1 MPNEFREIVKE
12 KVKEIQQEVY
22 IKDEILEKIVGLF
35 LSLRDGRFLSKKPP
49 RGLLFY
55 GPPGTGKT
63 LLMKTL
69 AKKLDL
75 SEPIIIRG
83 PEIISQYYG
92 KSEARLRDRF
102 EEAKEI
108 AEKENLAIIFIDEID
123 SIAPRRDV
131 TKGELELR
139 LVGQLLS
146 LMDGLEIE
154 KCPYCGSK
162 EIERDGIIIKCKNE
176 NCKKEFS
183 KGHIIVIG
191 STNRPEALD
200 PALRR
205 PGRFDLEI
213 EFDPPSTDERKEI
226 LKILLNNY
234 AGGRYD
240 VNINWDEIAE
250 KIAEKTVG
258 FTGADLLQLLNESL
272 LQAALEGRDFIT
284 QEDLLNAKNNV
295 KPSALREFNI
305 EKPKDRSAEIE
316 ERELVDKIWQIAED
330 FFRNPHFKPIL
341 LSKSLLLA
349 DKIASTIAYIVCQRL
364 HCPYVVVR
372 GTWFRT
378 RWFGE
383 MERSI
388 RELFGKIN
396 RLQPCVMYIKNID
409 AIAMSEDEHLYG
421 AILELLDSLTNF
433 SDTNAKVLLLG
444 SVKDKDKLDEEIKS
458 YFKEVI

>member
-22 IKDEILEKIVGLF
+22 IKDEILEKIVALF
-35 LSLRDGRFLSKKPP
+35 LSLRDGRFPSKKPP

-69 AKKLDL
+69 AKKLGL

-92 KSEARLRDRF
+92 KSEARLRQIF
-102 EEAKEI
+102 TLAKER
-108 AEKENLAIIFIDEID
+108 AEEENLGVIFIDELD
-123 SIAPRRDV
+123 SLAPRRDI
-131 TKGELELR
+131 TKGELEPR

-146 LMDGLEIE
+146 LMDGLERE
-154 KCPYCGSK
+154 VS
-162 EIERDGIIIKCKNE
+162 R
-176 NCKKEFS
+176 
-183 KGHIIVIG
+183 GHVIVIG

-213 EFDPPSTDERKEI
+213 EFDPPSADERKEI

-234 AGGRYD
+234 ASGRYA
-240 VNINWDEIAE
+240 NINLDEISE
-250 KIAEKTVG
+250 QTIG

-316 ERELVDKIWQIAED
+316 DREIVDKIWQIADD
-330 FFRNPHFKPIL
+330 FSRNPHFEPIL
-341 LSKSLLLA
+341 LSKSA
-349 DKIASTIAYIVCQRL
+349 DQIASTMAYIVCQRL

-396 RLQPCVMYIKNID
+396 RLRPCVVYIKNID
-409 AIAMSEDEHLYG
+409 AISVSEDEHLYG
-421 AILELLDSLTNF
+421 AILELLDSLTNL
-433 SDTNAKVLLLG
+433 SDNNAEVLLL
-444 SVKDKDKLDEEIKS
+444 SSTKDEDKLDQEISS
-458 YFKEVI
+458 YFFKGVIR

>member
-35 LSLRDGRFLSKKPP
+35 LSLRNGRFPSKKPP

-92 KSEARLRDRF
+92 KSEARLRQIFTLAKDRA
-102 EEAKEI
+102 EE
-108 AEKENLAIIFIDEID
+108 ENLAIIFIDELD

-131 TKGELELR
+131 TKGEPEPR

-146 LMDGLEIE
+146 LMDGLERE
-154 KCPYCGSK
+154 VL
-162 EIERDGIIIKCKNE
+162 
-176 NCKKEFS
+176 
-183 KGHIIVIG
+183 KGHVIVIG

-213 EFDPPSTDERKEI
+213 EFDPPSADERKEI

-234 AGGRYD
+234 ASGRY
-240 VNINWDEIAE
+240 VNINLD
-250 KIAEKTVG
+250 KISEQTIG

-364 HCPYVVVR
+364 HCPYVVIR

-396 RLQPCVMYIKNID
+396 RLQPCVVYIKNID

-421 AILELLDSLTNF
+421 AILELLDSLTNL
-433 SDTNAKVLLLG
+433 SDNNAEVLLLG
-444 SVKDKDKLDEEIKS
+444 SAKDEDKLDEEIKS

>member
-1 MPNEFREIVKE
+1 MPNEFKEMVKK

-35 LSLRDGRFLSKKPP
+35 LSLRDGRFPSKKPP

-75 SEPIIIRG
+75 SEPIMIRG

-92 KSEARLRDRF
+92 KSEARLRQIF
-102 EEAKEI
+102 ALAKER
-108 AEKENLAIIFIDEID
+108 AEEENLAIIFIDELD
-123 SIAPRRDV
+123 SLAPRRDV
-131 TKGELELR
+131 TKGELEPR

-146 LMDGLEIE
+146 LMDGLERE
-154 KCPYCGSK
+154 V
-162 EIERDGIIIKCKNE
+162 
-176 NCKKEFS
+176 S
-183 KGHIIVIG
+183 KGHVIVIG

-200 PALRR
+200 LALRR

-234 AGGRYD
+234 ASGRYA
-240 VNINWDEIAE
+240 NINLNEVAE
-250 KIAEKTVG
+250 QTIG

-272 LQAALEGRDFIT
+272 LQAALEGRKFIT
-284 QEDLLNAKNNV
+284 QEDLLNVKNRV
-295 KPSALREFNI
+295 KPSALREFHI
-305 EKPKDRSAEIE
+305 EKPRDRSNEIE
-316 ERELVDKIWQIAED
+316 NEDIIVNRIRQIAED
-330 FFRNPHFKPIL
+330 FSRNPHFKPIL
-341 LSKSLLLA
+341 LSQSLLLS
-349 DKIASTIAYIVCQRL
+349 DKIASTIAFIVCQRL
-364 HCPYVVVR
+364 HCPYLVVR

-378 RWFGE
+378 KWFGE

-388 RELFGKIN
+388 RELFGKLK
-396 RLQPCVMYIKNID
+396 RLQPCVAYIKNFD
-409 AIAMSEDEHLYG
+409 AIATVQDEHIHG
-421 AILELLDSLTNF
+421 AILELLDNLTEFKDNN
-433 SDTNAKVLLLG
+433 TKVLILC
-444 SVKDKDKLDEEIKS
+444 SATHEIDYQIKTYFEEMK
-458 YFKEVI
+458 